1 MYSIIFM
8 NAFVPLINRLTFP
21 KPFGYERK

>member
-21 KPFGYERK
+21 KPFGYAKK